1 MQQNKPRIVMLCG
14 PGRSSRI
21 MFHGIASHVNVECVV
36 LENKVPAGRMIR
48 RRIRKLGIA
57 TTVGQLLF
65 MAFNKIMSKRSK
77 SRIRQL
83 IERYQLDDGPIT
95 ERLVRKVDSV
105 NSDEVVR
112 LLKET
117 RPDAVVVNGTRIISK
132 NVLGSIDAPFINT
145 HMGITPRYRGVH
157 GGYWALANDDAE
169 NCGVTVHLVDPG
181 IDTGGVLYQDTIR
194 VEAPDNFN
202 TYPLHQIAKAI
213 PLINAA
219 LDDVAHQR
227 LEVSP
232 GVEPSG
238 LWSHPTLCQ
247 YVKHRIRSGVK

>member
-1 MQQNKPRIVMLCG
+1 MQQNKPRIIMLCG

-21 MFHGIASHVNVECVV
+21 MFHGIVSHVNVECVV

-48 RRIRKLGIA
+48 RRIRKLGIT

-65 MAFNKIMSKRSK
+65 MAVNKILSKRSE

-83 IERYQLDDGPIT
+83 MERYRLDDGPIPG
-95 ERLVRKVDSV
+95 RLVRKVDSV
-105 NSDEVVR
+105 NSDGVVR

-117 RPDAVVVNGTRIISK
+117 RPDAVVVNGTRIISQK
-132 NVLGSIDAPFINT
+132 VLGSIETPFINT

-157 GGYWALANDDAE
+157 GGYWALANADAE

-181 IDTGGVLYQDTIR
+181 IDTGGVLYQDTIH
-194 VEAPDNFN
+194 VEGPDDFN

-213 PLINAA
+213 PLMKAA

-227 LEVSP
+227 LEARP

-247 YVKHRIRSGVK
+247 YVTHRIRSGVK